1 MIRKDSDTLS
11 SRIMRCNN
19 YVIVP
24 QIAHKELSSSAS
36 LLLGYIISLSEKNK
50 YCFANDRHLAR
61 EFNCNTRTIGN
72 WLKELEKCGF
82 IERKTTNINCISNR
96 QIFLTAKLFN
106 NNKKLYEKSADCNT
120 DNLEVA
126 FPHLFG
132 NQQDSTMKNSASE
145 KNNNSTNQ
153 EITFQSEGTN
163 IQTYNNTDNDTDIED
178 NIDDDKNHQQTPS
191 FTLNEIISTK
201 DDEFNIKMINWWN
214 VMCNK
219 LGMRDKA
226 EKYSGYEENDKLSLM
241 EKLKSAKIEEL
252 SILIEKEF
260 ELSSYLR
267 KNSSLQGLTRSKFLD
282 KVLTGKYRDNDR
294 ANIPIEAN
302 EFIDEQGIIKEK
314 QRKRNQILA

>member
-1 MIRKDSDTLS
+1 
-11 SRIMRCNN
+11 MRCNN

-50 YCFANDRHLAR
+50 YCFANDGYLAR

-82 IERKTTNINCISNR
+82 IERKTTTINCNSNR

-106 NNKKLYEKSADCNT
+106 NNKKLYENSADCNT
-120 DNLEVA
+120 DNFEVA

-132 NQQDSTMKNSASE
+132 IQQDTEMKNISSE
-145 KNNNSTNQ
+145 QNNNSSSKETPVQ
-153 EITFQSEGTN
+153 GEGNN
-163 IQTYNNTDNDTDIED
+163 IQTYNNMDNNKDIEN
-178 NIDDDKNHQQTPS
+178 NIDDDNNHHQSSPS
-191 FTLNEIISTK
+191 NLNNNISPK
-201 DDEFNIKMINWWN
+201 DDEFNIKIISWWN
-214 VMCNK
+214 IMCNR

-226 EKYSGYEENDKLSLM
+226 EKYSGYAENDKLSLM
-241 EKLKSAKIEEL
+241 DKLKSAKIEEL
-252 SILIEKEF
+252 SMLIEKEF
-260 ELSSYLR
+260 ELSAYLR

-302 EFIDEQGIIKEK
+302 EFIDKQGIIKEK
-314 QRKRNQILA
+314 QRKRSQILA